1 MKKRNI
7 IGIIIILVVIIVGI
21 VILITNNKTNIE
33 DENTL
38 YSIKFDNTILRFERY
53 DYVLGQNQLVGV
65 QKSTNNGKDFE
76 DVSKEGITVSM
87 EPKFIF
93 LNEKLG
99 FAVKKPNNTKD
110 NNKYFGMY
118 VTKDG
123 GKTFI
128 LSEINYDNPNIEIL
142 TIEDV
147 PYYEDNDLK
156 LHCSIYQVKQ
166 DNSGYEDID
175 LYFISK
181 DDGVTWN
188 LEK

>member
-1 MKKRNI
+1 
-7 IGIIIILVVIIVGI
+7 
-21 VILITNNKTNIE
+21 
-33 DENTL
+33 
-38 YSIKFDNTILRFERY
+38 
-53 DYVLGQNQLVGV
+53 
-65 QKSTNNGKDFE
+65 
-76 DVSKEGITVSM
+76 
-87 EPKFIF
+87 
-93 LNEKLG
+93 
-99 FAVKKPNNTKD
+99 
-110 NNKYFGMY
+110 MY

-123 GKTFI
+123 GKTFL

-166 DNSGYEDID
+166 DNSGYEDKD